1 MAMIQT
7 GTISQSLSQANHT
20 TFVYRF
26 LTAIAEISGCIPFW
40 ASVAF
45 MRAKSDK
52 QTGCV

>member
-1 MAMIQT
+1 MAVIQT

-45 MRAKSDK
+45 MCAKSDK
-52 QTGCV
+52 QTGSV